1 MLRGYAAKFIL
12 SRITGITH
20 ANAVGELI
28 SCGGA
33 RSPAAGNDDR
43 NADTISNADVA
54 MSQPPELQAA
64 RPPQRV
70 LLVDDDELELEL
82 MADRLR
88 SLGFETHTVSDGSA
102 ALELLQTQS
111 FPVVITDWQMP
122 RVDGIRLTETLRSQ
136 GDRDTYIIMLTV
148 LDDDSS
154 HERGYFAGVDDYL
167 SKRAPDAKVVAGIRA
182 AFRAVEMRQALH
194 AVQQQQGASLV
205 SDVATGVLTDRL
217 RAEVKRAARYGRN
230 LSVLV
235 LQLES
240 DGGQAPVDVMTR
252 AVDVV
257 NSCLRAD
264 IDFASRYRGRDGAQR
279 IAMVL
284 PETAKLS
291 AASVGAR
298 ISARLAEQLGTPIAP
313 VIAKIGCASFTPGE
327 QAQPAQQISVNIEAL
342 LREAEAGARVAPLPI
357 SRRTEAG

>member
-1 MLRGYAAKFIL
+1 
-12 SRITGITH
+12 
-20 ANAVGELI
+20 
-28 SCGGA
+28 
-33 RSPAAGNDDR
+33 
-43 NADTISNADVA
+43 
-54 MSQPPELQAA
+54 MSQPPELHAA

-102 ALELLQTQS
+102 ALDLLQTQS

-122 RVDGIRLTETLRSQ
+122 RMDGIRLTESLRGQ
-136 GDRDTYIIMLTV
+136 GDSDTYIIMLTV

-167 SKRAPDAKVVAGIRA
+167 SKRAPDAKVVASIRA

-194 AVQQQQGASLV
+194 AVKQQGTSLV
-205 SDVATGVLTDRL
+205 SDVATGVLADRL

-240 DGGQAPVDVMTR
+240 DSGPAAADMMAR

-257 NSCLRAD
+257 SACIRTD
-264 IDFASRYRGRDGAQR
+264 IDFATRYRGFDGLQR
-279 IAMVL
+279 IAIVL

-291 AASVGAR
+291 AATVGAR
-298 ISARLAEQLGTPIAP
+298 ISATLAERLQTPIDSITAR
-313 VIAKIGCASFTPGE
+313 IGCASFTPGE
-327 QAQPAQQISVNIEAL
+327 EQRPTQQISADIEAL
-342 LREAEAGARVAPLPI
+342 LREAEAGARVAPSPT
-357 SRRTEAG
+357 SRRTETG

>member
-1 MLRGYAAKFIL
+1 MPMLSVTCCHAAA
-12 SRITGITH
+12 H
-20 ANAVGELI
+20 AP
-28 SCGGA
+28 A
-33 RSPAAGNDDR
+33 RHKTQTDIMIAP
-43 NADTISNADVA
+43 
-54 MSQPPELQAA
+54 MSQPPELHAA

-122 RVDGIRLTETLRSQ
+122 RMDGIRLTESLRGQ
-136 GDRDTYIIMLTV
+136 GDSDTYIIMLTV
-148 LDDDSS
+148 LDDHSS

-167 SKRAPDAKVVAGIRA
+167 SKRAPDAKIVASIRA

-194 AVQQQQGASLV
+194 AVKQQQGTSLV
-205 SDVATGVLTDRL
+205 SDIASGVLADRL

-240 DGGQAPVDVMTR
+240 DGGPVQGDTMAR
-252 AVDVV
+252 AVEVA
-257 NSCLRAD
+257 NACIRAD
-264 IDFASRYRGRDGAQR
+264 IDFATRYRGLDGQQR
-279 IAMVL
+279 IAIVL

-291 AASVGAR
+291 AATVGAR
-298 ISARLAEQLGTPIAP
+298 ISATLAERLQTPIDSITAR
-313 VIAKIGCASFTPGE
+313 IGCASFTPGGGAE
-327 QAQPAQQISVNIEAL
+327 PSQQISANIETL
-342 LREAEAGARVAPLPI
+342 LREAEAGARVAPSPTL
-357 SRRTEAG
+357 RRT

>member
-1 MLRGYAAKFIL
+1 
-12 SRITGITH
+12 
-20 ANAVGELI
+20 
-28 SCGGA
+28 
-33 RSPAAGNDDR
+33 
-43 NADTISNADVA
+43 
-54 MSQPPELQAA
+54 MSQPPELHAA

-88 SLGFETHTVSDGSA
+88 SLGFETHTVSDGST

-122 RVDGIRLTETLRSQ
+122 RMNGIRLTESLRSQ
-136 GDRDTYIIMLTV
+136 GDSDTYIIMLTV

-194 AVQQQQGASLV
+194 AVQQQQGARLV
-205 SDVATGVLTDRL
+205 SDVATGVLADRL

-235 LQLES
+235 LQLETDS
-240 DGGQAPVDVMTR
+240 GAAPADMMAR
-252 AVDVV
+252 AVDAV
-257 NSCLRAD
+257 SSSLRAD
-264 IDFASRYRGRDGAQR
+264 IDFATRYRGLDGMQR
-279 IAMVL
+279 IAVVL
-284 PETAKLS
+284 PETAND
-291 AASVGAR
+291 AAARVGAR
-298 ISARLAEQLGTPIAP
+298 IGAALAAQLQTPIDSITAR
-313 VIAKIGCASFTPGE
+313 IGCATFTTG
-327 QAQPAQQISVNIEAL
+327 AGTQPSQQISANIEAL
-342 LREAEAGARVAPLPI
+342 LREAEAGARVAPLPT